1 MFVTDTYPSIQNL
14 RVILFVLE
22 TLKKKFLIFFSK
34 PKYMDILIP
43 LYL

>member
-14 RVILFVLE
+14 RVIIFVFE
-22 TLKKKFLIFFSK
+22 TLKKKILIFSK